1 MQLSGLTHVLR
12 ESAAYRDLLAS
23 LRHSTTASTI
33 LRAARPFTLA
43 ALAHDWHAPIIYVTA
58 RGKRAHNVSEQLPV
72 WLADS
77 RPIYRFAEPTPA
89 FYDRIPWDNA
99 VIQSRLE
106 VLAALMD
113 DFTPSPGQSSQGA
126 TPYHREGNN
135 PTPSP
140 SPYHREGDNPTPS
153 PSPYHREGDLTPPR
167 HVWRGGRG
175 VRSDLERGAGDG
187 DKMQWESGNE
197 VAPIII
203 TSIRA
208 LVQRTLPI
216 TLFRDKTLFLRPGE
230 YHNMTHLL
238 HAWLNMGYIATSLVT
253 DPGTFSKRG
262 GILDIFPIAATHP
275 VRIEFF
281 GDEIDRIKFFQP
293 ETQRTFGEPLPH
305 LIIMPAREALPEL
318 LPAAAQHLSA
328 WFEGVQRTGDNLNI
342 LQDGDALTQ
351 AQAFPHLEFYLPYLY
366 SNPVTMLDY
375 APENTLIVLDD
386 PDDIVH
392 HLTEIADEAAANH
405 ANNLKTGQLPPDYP
419 APFIDAAA
427 LVANL
432 QGRRVLALN
441 NTIVQTLNADDIP
454 ANDETQVGTRH
465 AVFLPDANTRLFS
478 PGVRFG
484 GQLRPMLTQA
494 RDQRHKGESVVIV
507 TEQTERLND
516 LWVQEDAS
524 GFIPKMDV
532 LDDMP
537 PVGSLFLVAG
547 TLGEGWTL
555 HTENQTLHLLTDAEI
570 FNWSRPEPR
579 RRKTTPGKHRLLDSH
594 YADWHEGDYVV
605 HVDYGIGRFM
615 GMTKRTLEGTE
626 REYLIVEYDGGD
638 MVFVPI
644 HNADRL
650 TRYVGTDDSPPKLN
664 RPGRTIEWA
673 KAKEKARKAAAEEA
687 RELLAIYARRASSAG
702 FAFPPDTPWQHE
714 LEASFPYIET
724 EDQLRAIHDV
734 KQDMENGV
742 PMDRLVC
749 GDVGYGKT
757 EVALRAA
764 FKAVMS
770 GRQVAVLVPTTVL
783 ADQHYHTFSRRME
796 AFPLKVEVISRF
808 RTKAEQTQVLKQLA
822 DGQIDIIIG
831 THRLLSEDVK
841 MKNAGLVIIDEEQRF
856 GVKHK
861 EHFKKLRANVD
872 VLTLTAT
879 PIPRTLYMSLSG
891 VRDISMIQT
900 PPEERVPII
909 THVGA
914 FDPKLARQAILRELD
929 RGGQVFIIHNRIK
942 TIEEVR
948 DKFAELV
955 PEASIIVGHGQMN
968 GRQLERIITDFTHG
982 KHDILLATSI
992 IENGI
997 DMSNVNT
1004 LIVDRADWFGMSQLY
1019 QIRGRVGRG
1028 AQQAYCY
1035 FFHPGKLTEEA
1046 HVRLETLAEHADL
1059 GAGFQIA
1066 VRDLELRGAGDILST
1081 RQTGQI
1087 AIVGLQLYTQ
1097 LLQQAVNELK
1107 QDSGL
1112 VTTTTATPS
1121 HLREQVIIDLPITA
1135 YIPQDWLPEMNL
1147 RLQLY
1152 RRIGSLETLDDV
1164 AQLQAELIDRF
1175 GALPPAVEG
1184 LLYQIQLKLL
1194 ANAINATA
1202 VVKPRKQILIKLPWL
1217 AAVPR
1222 PALAAIL
1229 GQDVEVSRTAIE
1241 LTPDPHTWRTRLIE
1255 IMQWLQQGVPQSV
1268 GE

>member
-1 MQLSGLTHVLR
+1 MQLSGLTRGLR
-12 ESAAYRDLLAS
+12 ASAAYRDLLAA
-23 LRHSTTASTI
+23 LHHATTTSPI
-33 LRAARPFTLA
+33 LRAARPFMLA
-43 ALAHDWHAPIIYVTA
+43 TLAHDWHAPIIYVTA

-72 WLADS
+72 WLADT

-89 FYDRIPWDNA
+89 FYDRLPWDNA

-106 VLAALMD
+106 ALAALN
-113 DFTPSPGQSSQGA
+113 F
-126 TPYHREGNN
+126 
-135 PTPSP
+135 TPSP
-140 SPYHREGDNPTPS
+140 SPITPS
-153 PSPYHREGDLTPPR
+153 PLAPLPKGEGNLTPPL
-167 HVWRGGRG
+167 HAV
-175 VRSDLERGAGDG
+175 ERGQGG
-187 DKMQWESGNE
+187 EDKK
-197 VAPIII
+197 APIII

-208 LVQRTLPI
+208 LMQRTMPA
-216 TLFRDKTLFLRPGE
+216 TLFRAKTLILRPGE
-230 YHNMTHLL
+230 RHDMTALL
-238 HAWLNMGYIATSLVT
+238 HTWLMTGYTPASIVT

-262 GILDIFPIAATHP
+262 GILDIFPVASAQP

-281 GDEIDRIKFFQP
+281 GDEIDRMKFFQP
-293 ETQRTFGEPLPH
+293 ETQRTTGEALPQVT
-305 LIIMPAREALPEL
+305 IMPAREALPEL
-318 LPAAAQHLSA
+318 LPTATQPLTA
-328 WFEGVQRTGDNLNI
+328 WFENVKKVGDTLNL
-342 LQDGDALTQ
+342 LPDADALSQ
-351 AQAFPHLEFYLPYLY
+351 AQAFPYLEFYLPYLY
-366 SNPVTMLDY
+366 ADAATLLDY
-375 APENTLIVLDD
+375 APENALIVLDD
-386 PDDIVH
+386 PEDILH
-392 HLTEIADEAAANH
+392 RMTELTDEAAANQ
-405 ANNLKTGQLPPDYP
+405 ANNVKTGQLPPDYP
-419 APFIDAAA
+419 PPFINAAA
-427 LVANL
+427 LMANL
-432 QGRRVLALN
+432 QTRRVLALN
-441 NTIVQTLNADDIP
+441 NTGTMLESIEDKAHYIAPDENDTSH
-454 ANDETQVGTRH
+454 ANIALT
-465 AVFLPDANTRLFS
+465 PDPSPKGRGESPTVSRLFS

-484 GQLRPMLTQA
+484 GQLRPVLTHA
-494 RDQRHKGESVVIV
+494 RDMRQKGAIVVII

-516 LWVQEDAS
+516 LWAQEDAS
-524 GFIPKMDV
+524 GFIPKSET
-532 LDDMP
+532 LDEMP
-537 PVGSLFLVAG
+537 APGSLLLVHG

-555 HTENQTLHLLTDAEI
+555 HSDHAPLYVLTDAEI

-579 RRKTTPGKHRLLDSH
+579 RRKTTPGKRRLLESH
-594 YADWHEGDYVV
+594 YADWNEGDYVV
-605 HVDYGIGRFM
+605 HVDYGIGRFT
-615 GMTKRTLEGTE
+615 GMTKRILEGTE

-650 TRYVGTDDSPPKLN
+650 TRYVGTDDTPPKLN
-664 RPGRTIEWA
+664 RPGRTIEWI

-687 RELLAIYARRASSAG
+687 RELLAIYARRANSLG
-702 FAFPPDTPWQHE
+702 YAFPPDTAWQHE

-724 EDQLRAIHDV
+724 EDQLRAIRDV
-734 KQDMENGV
+734 KQDMENAV

-783 ADQHYHTFSRRME
+783 ADQHYHTFSRRMD

-831 THRLLSEDVK
+831 THRLLSADVK
-841 MKNAGLVIIDEEQRF
+841 MKQAGLVIIDEEQRF

-900 PPEERVPII
+900 PPEERLPII

-942 TIEEVR
+942 SIEEVR
-948 DKFAELV
+948 EKFADLV

-997 DMSNVNT
+997 DMPNVNT

-1035 FFHPGKLTEEA
+1035 FFHPGKVTEEA

-1081 RQTGQI
+1081 RQTGHI

-1107 QDSGL
+1107 HDSGL
-1112 VTTTTATPS
+1112 ETTTASTPAS
-1121 HLREQVIIDLPITA
+1121 LREQVIIDLPITA

-1152 RRIGSLETLDDV
+1152 RRIGSLETLNDV
-1164 AQLQAELIDRF
+1164 AQLHDELIDRF
-1175 GALPPAVEG
+1175 GALPPAVDG
-1184 LLYQIQLKLL
+1184 LLYQIQVKLL

-1202 VVKPRKQILIKLPWL
+1202 VMQPRQQILIKLPWL
-1217 AAVPR
+1217 AAVSR
-1222 PALAAIL
+1222 PALAAML

-1241 LTPDPHTWRTRLIE
+1241 LTPDTNTWRVRLLE
-1255 IMQWLQQGVPQSV
+1255 IMQWLQQGFPQNT